1 MEGIHEEKMVVQS
14 ESRIEQDLLRNVN
27 WSSKFKLW
35 MSFLSLLLIVCLYF
49 YYQQLINGLAV
60 TGMHDIVSWGIYISN
75 FVFFIAAS
83 LIGMLISSVVGMI
96 GYSWVKPINRIAEI
110 IAVAFALVAGLVIIT
125 DMGRPDRLHHLALY
139 GRIQSPIIW
148 DIAVVV
154 TYVALSLLLLYI
166 PLIPDLAICKE
177 RLTGLPKFQ
186 QKMYKILSLGWANTE
201 GQYKRIKRYYRTLL
215 LIIIPVA
222 LAIHTVTS
230 WLFAMTLRTG
240 WDSPI
245 FGPYFVS
252 GAFVAGCA
260 AVIIAMYFIQKNYK
274 LQDYITNNHFDKM
287 AKLLVLVSLVYVYFN
302 INEIIVPAY
311 KFKPSEVK
319 HIGNLLYGHDSVL
332 FWLVQI
338 GGLIIPFMLLMI
350 PKMRKPLPAMLIS
363 LVILVAAWFKRY
375 LIVIPTQLEPYYPVQ
390 NVPESYHSYVP
401 TVPEIAITVGSLVLV
416 LMIVSVLSKIFPVVP
431 VWEMKEELAKKTNSN
446 A

>member
-1 MEGIHEEKMVVQS
+1 MDNIHEKKAGLS
-14 ESRIEQDLLRNVN
+14 AAGIETDLLQNVN
-27 WSSKFKLW
+27 WSPRFKIW
-35 MSFLSLLLIVCLYF
+35 MGFLTLILVICLGF
-49 YYQQLINGLAV
+49 YYLQLRKGLGV

-96 GYSWVKPINRIAEI
+96 GYKWIKPISRIAEI

-125 DMGRPDRLHHLALY
+125 DMGRPDRLDHLLLY

-148 DIAVVV
+148 DIAVVI

-166 PLIPDLAICKE
+166 PLIPDIALCKE
-177 RLTGLPKFQ
+177 KLTGLPKFQ
-186 QKMYKILSLGWANTE
+186 QKIYKVLSLGWANTPN
-201 GQYKRIKRYYRTLL
+201 QFKTIKRYFQIL
-215 LIIIPVA
+215 LITIIPVA

-260 AVIIAMYFIQKNYK
+260 SVIIAMYFIQRNYK
-274 LQDYITNNHFDKM
+274 LQNYITDLHFDKM
-287 AKLLVLVSLVYVYFN
+287 GKLLVLVSLVYVYFN
-302 INEIIVPAY
+302 VNEIIVPGY
-311 KFKPSEVK
+311 KFKPSEVE
-319 HIGNLLYGHDSVL
+319 HIGNLLYGHDSIL
-332 FWLVQI
+332 FWMVQV
-338 GGLIIPFMLLMI
+338 GGLVIPFMLLMI
-350 PKMRKPLPAMLIS
+350 PRMRKPLPSMLIS

-375 LIVIPTQLEPYYPVQ
+375 LIVVPTQLTPYYPIQ
-390 NVPESYHSYVP
+390 NMPERYHSYLP
-401 TVPEIAITVGSLVLV
+401 TIPEIAITVGSLVLV
-416 LMIVSVLSKIFPVVP
+416 VMIVTILSKVFPVVS
-431 VWEMKEELAKKTNSN
+431 VWEMKEELLEENNHKS
-446 A
+446 